1 MSSDFLEKNPDVYKE
16 GLRKGWFREEKDPQ
30 ERSTSL
36 AELGVACHNLQ
47 KTMQHCP
54 PQTQRDAFNTC
65 VQAETWQFSAKPDP
79 HDFDLECQRK
89 MIDPDVN
96 KPKEVAT
103 PDECL
108 IRCGNF
114 RWILAKRS
122 NTDSLRTTTA
132 ILQKASSSWTT
143 PSCVSR
149 RKIRAQMM
157 RTSTGRS

>member
-89 MIDPDVN
+89 MIDPD
-96 KPKEVAT
+96 
-103 PDECL
+103 
-108 IRCGNF
+108 GNF